1 MMTGNRTATAT
12 TKRSTT
18 ATVATPCTSTTME
31 AVLQKL
37 RDFRIRGMA
46 LALPARLA
54 QARSEECDYL
64 DLLDRLLSDEMD
76 KRQGTLVERRFK
88 ASRMPA
94 RHTFDAFD
102 FGFNPAI
109 PRRRIM
115 DLATTRFVT
124 EASNILMIGP
134 PGVGKTHMAVALG
147 MNAILQGYT
156 VAYRSAFDLVDEL
169 AEAAGTGTRKKR
181 IHAFAAPQLLIVDEF
196 GMKSL
201 PAHAAEDFL
210 EIIHR
215 RHGEGS
221 TLIAT
226 NRPVEDWGRILG
238 DNAATSAI
246 LDRFLEQ
253 AELIAIEGKS
263 YRNDRKRREQ
273 TSQR

>member
-1 MMTGNRTATAT
+1 MTK
-12 TKRSTT
+12 KRMDIPQTT
-18 ATVATPCTSTTME
+18 ASLE
-31 AVLQKL
+31 AVKQKL
-37 RDFRIRGMA
+37 RDFRVSGMA
-46 LALPARLA
+46 QALPARLD
-54 QARSEECDYL
+54 QARTEGCDYL
-64 DLLDRLLSDEMD
+64 ELLERLLDDELD
-76 KRQGTLVERRFK
+76 KRRSTLLERRFK
-88 ASRMPA
+88 ASKMPA
-94 RHTFDAFD
+94 RHTFDQFD
-102 FGFNPAI
+102 FDFNPSI

-115 DLATTRFVT
+115 ELSTTRFVSSS
-124 EASNILMIGP
+124 SNILMVGP

-169 AEAAGTGTRKKR
+169 AEASETGTRKKR
-181 IHAFAAPQLLIVDEF
+181 IHQLVMPQVLIVDEF
-196 GMKSL
+196 GMKAL
-201 PAHAAEDFL
+201 PANAAEDFL

-221 TLIAT
+221 TMIVT

-263 YRNDRKRREQ
+263 YRMDRKRRVE
-273 TSQR
+273 TAGG

>member
-1 MMTGNRTATAT
+1 MTR
-12 TKRSTT
+12 KRMDIPQTT
-18 ATVATPCTSTTME
+18 ASLE
-31 AVLQKL
+31 AVKQKL
-37 RDFRIRGMA
+37 RDFRVSGMA
-46 LALPARLA
+46 QALPARLD
-54 QARSEECDYL
+54 QARTEGCDYL
-64 DLLDRLLSDEMD
+64 ELLERLLDDELD
-76 KRQGTLVERRFK
+76 KRRGTLLERRFK
-88 ASRMPA
+88 ASKMPA
-94 RHTFDAFD
+94 RHTFDQFD
-102 FGFNPAI
+102 FDFNPSI

-115 DLATTRFVT
+115 ELSTTRFVSSS
-124 EASNILMIGP
+124 SNILMVGP

-169 AEAAGTGTRKKR
+169 AEASETGTRKKR
-181 IHAFAAPQLLIVDEF
+181 IHQLVMPQVLIVDEF
-196 GMKSL
+196 GMKAL
-201 PAHAAEDFL
+201 PANAAEDFL

-221 TLIAT
+221 TMIVT

-263 YRNDRKRREQ
+263 YRMDRKRRVE
-273 TSQR
+273 TAGG